1 MGPLT
6 GIHVLD
12 FSRLAPGPYCSMLLA
27 DMGAAVVRVDRA
39 PLGSDIPPFVGDVL
53 GRGKRSVALNLKHD
67 EGPHAARRLATRA
80 DVVIEGFRPGVMERF
95 GLGPVDLMAD
105 NPGLVY
111 ARITGWG
118 QRGPL
123 AASAGHDIDYIAIA
137 GVLGAIGRAGGPPV
151 PPINLLADFG
161 GGGLMSAFGVLSALL
176 ERQRSGTGQVVD
188 AAMIDGAISL
198 MAVFAVAIQ
207 QGSWGP
213 YGTNLVDTG
222 SHFYETYETSDGGY
236 MAVGAME
243 PEFYARFLEGLGLDG
258 EDLPD
263 QMDAA
268 SWPAMKER
276 VGAIFRTKTRD
287 DWTAIFGPRRRVRGA
302 GAATDRGARA
312 PAQRRPRGV
321 RPRASPAWSSPRRR
335 HACSRTPG
343 RVAGPPPECGGDTR
357 AVLAEIGYSA
367 ADLDGLADTGTI
379 AWP

>member
-1 MGPLT
+1 
-6 GIHVLD
+6 
-12 FSRLAPGPYCSMLLA
+12 
-27 DMGAAVVRVDRA
+27 
-39 PLGSDIPPFVGDVL
+39 
-53 GRGKRSVALNLKHD
+53 
-67 EGPHAARRLATRA
+67 
-80 DVVIEGFRPGVMERF
+80 VIEGFRPGVMERF

-161 GGGLMSAFGVLSALL
+161 GGGLMCAFGVLCALL

-287 DWTAIFGPRRRVRGA
+287 DWTAIFGPRDACVVPVLRPIEALEHPHNV
-302 GAATDRGARA
+302 AREAFVPREPGMVQPA
-312 PAQRRPRGV
+312 PAPRL
-321 RPRASPAWSSPRRR
+321 
-335 HACSRTPG
+335 SRTPG

-367 ADLDGLADTGTI
+367 ADLDGLADAGTI

>member
-1 MGPLT
+1 MYL
-6 GIHVLD
+6 
-12 FSRLAPGPYCSMLLA
+12 
-27 DMGAAVVRVDRA
+27 
-39 PLGSDIPPFVGDVL
+39 
-53 GRGKRSVALNLKHD
+53 
-67 EGPHAARRLATRA
+67 
-80 DVVIEGFRPGVMERF
+80 
-95 GLGPVDLMAD
+95 
-105 NPGLVY
+105 
-111 ARITGWG
+111 
-118 QRGPL
+118 
-123 AASAGHDIDYIAIA
+123 
-137 GVLGAIGRAGGPPV
+137 
-151 PPINLLADFG
+151 
-161 GGGLMSAFGVLSALL
+161 AFGIVCGLL
-176 ERQRSGTGQVVD
+176 EARASGHGQVVD

-287 DWTAIFGPRRRVRGA
+287 DWTAIFGPRDACVVPVLRPIEALEHPHNV
-302 GAATDRGARA
+302 AREAFVPREPGMVQPA
-312 PAQRRPRGV
+312 PAPRL
-321 RPRASPAWSSPRRR
+321 
-335 HACSRTPG
+335 SRTPG

-367 ADLDGLADTGTI
+367 ADLDGLADAGTI

>member
-1 MGPLT
+1 LT

-67 EGPHAARRLATRA
+67 EGARAARRLAARA

-95 GLGPVDLMAD
+95 GLGPGDLMAD

-161 GGGLMSAFGVLSALL
+161 GGGLMCAFGVLCALL

-287 DWTAIFGPRRRVRGA
+287 DWTAIFGPRDACVVPVLRPIEALEHPHNV
-302 GAATDRGARA
+302 AREAFVPREPGMVQPA
-312 PAQRRPRGV
+312 PAPRL
-321 RPRASPAWSSPRRR
+321 
-335 HACSRTPG
+335 SRTPG

-367 ADLDGLADTGTI
+367 ADLDGLADAGTI

>member
-1 MGPLT
+1 LT

-67 EGPHAARRLATRA
+67 EGARAARLLAARA

-95 GLGPVDLMAD
+95 GLGPGDLMAD

-161 GGGLMSAFGVLSALL
+161 GGGLMCAFGVLCALL

-287 DWTAIFGPRRRVRGA
+287 DWTAIFGPRDACVVPVLRPIEALEHPHNV
-302 GAATDRGARA
+302 AREAFVPREPGMVQPA
-312 PAQRRPRGV
+312 PAPRL
-321 RPRASPAWSSPRRR
+321 
-335 HACSRTPG
+335 SRTPG
-343 RVAGPPPECGGDTR
+343 RVAGPPPECGSDTR

-367 ADLDGLADTGTI
+367 ADLDGLADAGTI